1 MFRRRRYTQGKRY
14 NLHVLHRDVELAVQV
29 GVSSPE
35 DLVRIASV
43 ILDGL
48 GCATADEAWDR
59 LCADFRA
66 GRRGTIWSG
75 MRAAKILR
83 MMHYLGFAGRLSD
96 EDARIELCEEAL
108 RHGPQKPAWQADV
121 VLFSASRG
129 LHVHVGVSRPA
140 TLAAELDI
148 VERARGTASVD
159 TPELDLVRTFIRLQL
174 GLLGGEDDFD
184 AAIEELDALRGS
196 PLFPAEMD
204 PLVRAVLASLQVQQA
219 LRRDDEGALRPQL
232 DELDAA
238 LDVLSHDVPVRL
250 RLEAMRG
257 MAWEVLQMLRAA
269 RGEGRDAGG
278 ERSTCPADSVRDQ
291 ARAFPAYVR
300 LAVLCETGAARL
312 LRAVAT
318 DDPAGAREALSLLG
332 EGLELLEPDDQR
344 WVPYAHQLGWGHS
357 WIAERDGLGGTRRP
371 SSFDRGIDWLTR
383 AVRASGGPEH
393 PLWSGMSF
401 TLAGA
406 RRARGEA
413 FPHEPSSRADL
424 DAARRMG
431 MEAVAEAVWSVLLQS
446 GTSHAAET
454 ARAVGQWAVDI
465 AGWCLADD
473 AQTEAVRTLEAGR
486 GLTLHAATVWKS
498 VPEMLDTVGK
508 PDLADEWRTAGAV
521 VSGPPWS
528 VALAAVGTGP
538 SSRLRRRVLEVL
550 EDSPYREWM
559 RDVPALD
566 RVGGAL
572 RAMGRTALVYL
583 LPRGERQLG
592 AALVVTP
599 DGTVRAV
606 RLPALDLT
614 APPLVAYRLT
624 GGPWRNTGGP
634 PIGGEAPPPHDP
646 GALGRLC
653 DWAGRAVMEPLLR
666 AVPGP
671 EGQEPSIVL
680 VPMAELG
687 VVPWHAALL
696 PGSGRYACQEA
707 NISYI
712 PSARLLCEV
721 AERPATE
728 MRQALL
734 VGDPEQNLHHA
745 GEEADAIHKVFYPG
759 GDLLGPGAATP
770 AAVKDWLGRQRGGVL
785 HLACHGAV
793 QEGGRHSSYL
803 RLADALRLPAEELTE
818 GSARYRSLELV
829 VLAACRSNVSGH
841 GWDEAYSLATA
852 FLVAGARSVVGSIWP
867 VPDEATSL
875 LMYMTHHYLNREG
888 QTPGAALRSAQL
900 WMLDPMRVAPP
911 KMPTAMVRR
920 VARLSESDLVGWAG
934 FTHLGW

>member
-14 NLHVLHRDVELAVQV
+14 DVRVLYRDVELAVQL
-29 GVSSPE
+29 GVSSQE

-59 LCADFRA
+59 LCADFRV
-66 GRRGTIWSG
+66 GRRGTLWSG

-83 MMHYLGFAGRLSD
+83 MMPYLGFAGRLSD
-96 EDARIELCEEAL
+96 EDARIELCEEVL
-108 RHGPQKPAWQADV
+108 RHGPPAWQANA

-129 LHVHVGVSRPA
+129 MHVGVSSAA
-140 TLAAELDI
+140 TLEAELDI

-184 AAIEELDALRGS
+184 AAIEELAKLRGS
-196 PLFPAEMD
+196 SAVHTEMD
-204 PLVRAVLASLQVQQA
+204 PLMGGALADLRVKQA
-219 LRRDDEGALRPQL
+219 LRTGDEGALRSQL
-232 DELDAA
+232 AELDAA
-238 LDVLSHDVPVRL
+238 LDVLSLDVPVRL
-250 RLEAMRG
+250 RFEASRE
-257 MAWEVLQMLRAA
+257 MAWEALQVLRVT
-269 RGEGRDAGG
+269 RGEGRDAEG
-278 ERSTCPADSVRDQ
+278 ERSTRPADSVRNQ
-291 ARAFPAYVR
+291 AQAFPAHVR
-300 LAVLCETGAARL
+300 GAVLCETGMARL
-312 LRAVAT
+312 HRAVAT

-344 WVPYAHQLGWGHS
+344 WVPYAYQLGWGHS
-357 WIAERDGLGGTRRP
+357 WIAERDGLGGTCRP

-401 TLAGA
+401 TLARA
-406 RRARGEA
+406 LRARGEA
-413 FPHEPSSRADL
+413 FPHEPSGRADL
-424 DAARRMG
+424 DAARCMG
-431 MEAVAEAVWSVLLQS
+431 MEAVDGAVRTVLLQS

-454 ARAVGQWAVDI
+454 ARADGQRAVDI

-473 AQTEAVRTLEAGR
+473 AHTEAVRTLEAGR
-486 GLTLHAATVWKS
+486 GLALHAATVWKS

-508 PDLADEWRTAGAV
+508 PDLAGEWRTAGAV
-521 VSGPPWS
+521 VSGSPWS
-528 VALAAVGTGP
+528 AALAAAGTGP

-550 EDSPYREWM
+550 EDSPYRERM
-559 RDVPALD
+559 RDVPAPD
-566 RVGGAL
+566 RIGGAL
-572 RAMGRTALVYL
+572 RTMGRTALVYL
-583 LPRGERQLG
+583 LPRTERQPG

-599 DGTVRAV
+599 DGTVQAV
-606 RLPALDLT
+606 RLPALYLD
-614 APPLVAYRLT
+614 APELVAYRGPVRVADGPRDA
-624 GGPWRNTGGP
+624 GGAPTE
-634 PIGGEAPPPHDP
+634 GEVPPPHVP

-687 VVPWHAALL
+687 VVPWHAARL
-696 PGSGRYACQEA
+696 PGSARYACQEA

-728 MRQALL
+728 MCQALL

-745 GEEADAIHKVFYPG
+745 GEEAGAIGKVFYPG
-759 GDLLGPGAATP
+759 GDLLGPGVATP

-793 QEGGRHSSYL
+793 QEGGRYSSYL
-803 RLADALRLPAEELTE
+803 RLADELRLPAEELTE
-818 GSARYRSLELV
+818 GSARYRGLELV

-852 FLVAGARSVVGSIWP
+852 FLVAGARSVVGSLWP
-867 VPDEATSL
+867 VPDGATSL

-911 KMPTAMVRR
+911 EMPTAMVRR
-920 VARLSESDLVGWAG
+920 VAQLRESDLVGWAG